1 MNFQSIKLIILD
13 VDGVLTGGTITMDA
27 DGESVKTFHVQDGMA
42 IKLWQQSGGQVAIL
56 TSRKHPAVLKRA
68 AELGITQ
75 VHTGVEDKLAGYEKI
90 LATNGLS
97 NMEACYVGDDLPDLK
112 PLAKCGFGV
121 AVNNAVPA
129 IKRRAK
135 YITRR
140 SGGIGAVAEIVE
152 FLLRKQKK
160 WTQTLTGKV

>member
-1 MNFQSIKLIILD
+1 MDLQSIKLIILD

-27 DGESVKTFHVQDGMA
+27 DGECVKTFHVQDGMA

-56 TSRKHPAVLKRA
+56 TSRKHPAVMNRA
-68 AELGITQ
+68 AELGIKQ
-75 VHTGVEDKLAGYEKI
+75 VHTGVEDKWSGYRQI
-90 LATNGLS
+90 L
-97 NMEACYVGDDLPDLK
+97 EANRLGSESVCYVGDDLPDLK
-112 PLAKCGFGV
+112 PLANCGFGV

-135 YITRR
+135 YVTRR
-140 SGGIGAVAEIVE
+140 SGGIGAIAETVE

-160 WTQTLTGKV
+160 WTRILAEKV